1 MRLLLVVGLLLLGG
15 CNMLIT
21 KQPLFA
27 LSDAAATPQLREGVW
42 RAKTDAKC
50 AFNEARPVSSWPS
63 CASGFVAM
71 DGKVR
76 AYDNSKGKR
85 RTTTSTFFLVGAT
98 PSVLQLP
105 ADDPGAKKA
114 DDDPGYFY
122 MGVRPTSTD
131 RQGHVTAFTFWP
143 VLCGPPP
150 PSDAKNA
157 DGKARYGSL
166 APLPGL
172 TMDQDNNDCTTASQ
186 DAVHA
191 AAAASEAWTKPDA
204 LLAAHWVRDGAR

>member
-1 MRLLLVVGLLLLGG
+1 MRLLLVVGLLLLAG
-15 CNMLIT
+15 CNMLVT

-42 RAKTDAKC
+42 RAKSEVKC
-50 AFNEARPVSSWPS
+50 VFNEARPIAQWPG
-63 CASGFVAM
+63 CANGFVALSGM
-71 DGKVR
+71 VR
-76 AYDNSKGKR
+76 AYDESKGKR
-85 RTTTSTFFLVGAT
+85 TLTTSIFFLVGPT
-98 PSVLQLP
+98 PSVLELP
-105 ADDPGAKKA
+105 ADDAGAKEA
-114 DDDPGYFY
+114 ADDPGYFY

-131 RQGHVTAFTFWP
+131 RRGHVTAFTFWP

-172 TMDQDNNDCTTASQ
+172 TMD
-186 DAVHA
+186 
-191 AAAASEAWTKPDA
+191 
-204 LLAAHWVRDGAR
+204 